1 MMEMNKFDIE
11 IRIPDSIMTINMS
24 MSPGEHVM
32 DVAEK
37 LSIAYPDHHIDVTM
51 FARIRRIYLNGKVT
65 ISNPNLSKFYA
76 LESDR
81 DRDQWDWTCYGR
93 VKN

>member
-1 MMEMNKFDIE
+1 MNKLNRFNIE
-11 IRIPDSIMTINMS
+11 ILIPDTTRTIS
-24 MSPGEHVM
+24 LIMSPGEHVM
-32 DVAEK
+32 EVAEK
-37 LSIAYPDHHIDVTM
+37 LSIAYPDHHINVNM
-51 FARIRRIYLNGKVT
+51 FARVRRTYLNGRVI
-65 ISNPNLSKFYA
+65 ISNCNLAKFYA